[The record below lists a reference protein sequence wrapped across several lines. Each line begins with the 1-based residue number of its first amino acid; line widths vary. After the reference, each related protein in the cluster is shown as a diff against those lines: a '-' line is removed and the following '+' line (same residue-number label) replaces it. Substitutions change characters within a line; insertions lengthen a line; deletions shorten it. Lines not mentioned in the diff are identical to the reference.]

1 MTIETEIS
9 SHVLWAYRH
18 APYFA
23 LMGHGKGRISEVL
36 NFIKTAAAFGL
47 RWNSE
52 QCIPLKLQFKVG
64 YNRFILVR
72 HSSSFPNAFLLS
84 FFLPFFFLL
93 PFRPILFHLPL
104 SPFPS
109 IYFLLPCTVLSFLLH
124 SSSFSFHSLRFS
136 PPFAFPD
143 LSIPPVSSAYS
154 FCSLPPLSYLFLPLS
169 FTRKDEMVMFM
180 LVDCSG
186 SPVRPLKQP
195 R

>member
-84 FFLPFFFLL
+84 FFLPFFFFSHSVLSYFIFHCL
-93 PFRPILFHLPL
+93 PFPPFISCFLALSSPSFSIPPL
-104 SPFPS
+104 S
-109 IYFLLPCTVLSFLLH
+109 
-124 SSSFSFHSLRFS
+124 
-136 PPFAFPD
+136 
-143 LSIPPVSSAYS
+143 LSIPFASPLPSLSLICPYLRCRLLTLSVP
-154 FCSLPPLSYLFLPLS
+154 SLPCLIFSSPYHLPERMRWL
-169 FTRKDEMVMFM
+169 
-180 LVDCSG
+180 CSCWWIAAA
-186 SPVRPLKQP
+186 RQCDH
-195 R
+195 